1 MYQVTCLVPVCVQN
15 SFLSRVN
22 EFLTKRPVRWP
33 VVAGGRHIGIIPVVH
48 LLHSAVVVVVVVVVV
63 VITVLD
69 GSAAA
74 AVALLIIMMLVRF
87 VVTRQTREGLDRAV
101 TDQTRSY

>member
-33 VVAGGRHIGIIPVVH
+33 VAAGGRHIGITPVVH

-69 GSAAA
+69 VSAGAA
-74 AVALLIIMMLVRF
+74 VVVVVALLIIMMLCALCGHSPNPRGS
-87 VVTRQTREGLDRAV
+87 RQT
-101 TDQTRSY
+101 SH